1 MTLRNLRIWLLT
13 STIAA
18 TSVTCSGDDIS
29 APDRRATELLR
40 LAGDAQVGPVNK
52 PLPDSLVVRVDDAQG
67 QPLGGVAIT
76 WTVEG
81 GGSLSNPSVVTG
93 TDGRAAVQRTLGPTA
108 GQQTT
113 TAQVASLPAVLFTA
127 TAAADNQPQ
136 PQLVITTQPST
147 VTQDAIPLAQQ
158 PVVNIEDETGTPLGA
173 GIPVTA
179 SVEGATLAGTVTVES
194 DASGTARFTDLAL
207 SGLAGTY
214 HLTFSAPNVPAVQSV
229 AITLSTTS
237 VAGGQWTP
245 PFDWPIVAVHLML
258 LPNGHVLSIGRTGVP
273 QVWNPATGAFTAVSP
288 PAWLFCSGHTLL
300 SDGRVLVVGGH
311 IADQAGLPN
320 TTLFSDNAWTSSMPM
335 ARGRWYPTATTMGNG
350 DVVITGGTA
359 QDSTVVTI
367 PEVWSDGS
375 IRQLTGAAQ
384 ALPWYPRAFLA
395 PDGSL
400 FVAGPAPKTR
410 FLSVTGSGS
419 WRRGPDPLF
428 TEGRDYG
435 SAVMY
440 DDGKILYAGGSQT
453 TNTAEVIDLNQAAP
467 AWHWT
472 SPMAYARRHHNATV
486 LPTGEVLVTGGV
498 AGTAFDDV
506 STGVHAAEI
515 WNPETGQWTTLASNA
530 ITRGYHGTSLL
541 LPDGRVLNA
550 GSGQGAGAPDEFNA
564 ELFSPPYLF
573 RGARPVITSAPL
585 EVDYGASFRIL
596 TPDAGTITHVAFIR
610 LGAVTHAF
618 DENQRFQRLSF
629 TADATGLTVTAPS
642 SSNRAPPGHY
652 MVFILNGNDV
662 PSVAQIVRID

>member
-1 MTLRNLRIWLLT
+1 M
-13 STIAA
+13 
-18 TSVTCSGDDIS
+18 
-29 APDRRATELLR
+29 
-40 LAGDAQVGPVNK
+40 
-52 PLPDSLVVRVDDAQG
+52 
-67 QPLGGVAIT
+67 
-76 WTVEG
+76 
-81 GGSLSNPSVVTG
+81 VTG
-93 TDGRAAVQRTLGPTA
+93 PDGRAAVQRTLGPTA
-108 GQQTT
+108 GQQTS
-113 TAQVASLPAVLFTA
+113 TARVASLPAVVFTA
-127 TAAADNQPQ
+127 MAAADDQPQ

-158 PVVNIEDETGTPLGA
+158 PVVNVEDGAGTPLGA

-179 SVEGATLAGTVTVES
+179 SVDGASLAGTATIES

-214 HLTFSAPNVPAVQSV
+214 DLTFSAPNTPAVHSV

-237 VAGGQWTP
+237 AAGGQWTP
-245 PFDWPIVAVHLML
+245 PFDWPIVAVHMML

-359 QDSTVVTI
+359 QDSSVVTI
-367 PEVWSDGS
+367 PEVWSNGS
-375 IRQLTGAAQ
+375 IRQLTGAVQ

-410 FLSVTGSGS
+410 FLSVAGSGS
-419 WRRGPDPLF
+419 WRKGPDPLF

-467 AWHWT
+467 VWHWT

-498 AGTAFDDV
+498 AGTAFDD
-506 STGVHAAEI
+506 
-515 WNPETGQWTTLASNA
+515 
-530 ITRGYHGTSLL
+530 
-541 LPDGRVLNA
+541 
-550 GSGQGAGAPDEFNA
+550 
-564 ELFSPPYLF
+564 
-573 RGARPVITSAPL
+573 
-585 EVDYGASFRIL
+585 
-596 TPDAGTITHVAFIR
+596 
-610 LGAVTHAF
+610 
-618 DENQRFQRLSF
+618 
-629 TADATGLTVTAPS
+629 
-642 SSNRAPPGHY
+642 
-652 MVFILNGNDV
+652 
-662 PSVAQIVRID
+662 